1 MVGFDLRL
9 LGLLL
14 KTIGGLVCGC
24 WLTVWLF
31 GYVVGF
37 VGCVCFSGFAFGGG
51 LVAGCLIV
59 FGAFR
64 AGLSVVC
71 FGVSVPVGVYFVWCL

>member
-1 MVGFDLRL
+1 M
-9 LGLLL
+9 
-14 KTIGGLVCGC
+14 
-24 WLTVWLF
+24 WLF